1 MGRTAR
7 DRRDLPHPKPVE
19 RISLS
24 EKHLSVRGAVV
35 LLLLALAL
43 GALLYALTQL
53 LSDDP
58 GWREISASGA
68 QPTCAGEFTL
78 RYDVGRTGAAASAD
92 YKQVAACWTQACAEA
107 YRIFSA
113 DERFDGMGN
122 LALLN
127 GSPNTPVQ
135 VEPALLAALRLLNEK
150 GGRVLFLAPVYDQYR
165 TLFGC
170 QNDAEALQF
179 DPYRNADFAALLAEL
194 TSFTSDPEAVSLQF
208 SADGAVTLC
217 VSQEY
222 LSYARENGITRFLD
236 FYWLKNAFITDYLA
250 EKLTERGFV
259 YGTVDSVDGFTANLD
274 PRGTAVAVTLTH
286 RSGVNV
292 STAGTVTFDRP
303 LRLVRFRDYP
313 MGETDRLYRYVF
325 ADGQARACYI
335 DPADGLCR
343 AALPELLCASETQSC
358 AELALRGFAACCATE
373 FDPAA
378 LTDMDAAWTD
388 GTVHLTGSLLKTA
401 E

>member
-58 GWREISASGA
+58 GWREVSASGS

-78 RYDVGRTGAAASAD
+78 RYDVGRAGAAASAD
-92 YKQVAACWTQACAEA
+92 YRQVAACWTEACVEA
-107 YRIFSA
+107 CRIFSP
-113 DERFDGMGN
+113 DERFDGVGN

-127 GSPNTPVQ
+127 GSPNTPVA
-135 VEPALLAALRLLNEK
+135 VEPALLAALRLMEEK
-150 GGRVLFLAPVYDQYR
+150 GSRLLFLAPVYDQYR

-170 QNDAEALQF
+170 ENDAEALQF
-179 DPYRNADFAALLAEL
+179 DPYRNADFAAGVAEL
-194 TSFTSDPEAVSLQF
+194 TSFTSDPEAVSILF
-208 SADGAVTLC
+208 SDDGTVTLS

-222 LSYARENGITRFLD
+222 LAYAQENGITKFLD
-236 FYWLKNAFITDYLA
+236 FYWLKNAFITDFLA
-250 EKLTERGFV
+250 EKLTQRGFV

-292 STAGTVTFDRP
+292 FPAGTVTFDRP

-325 ADGQARACYI
+325 ADGQARACYLS
-335 DPADGLCR
+335 PSDGLCR
-343 AALPELLCASETQSC
+343 AALPELLCASQTQSC
-358 AELALRGFAACCATE
+358 AELALCGFDAYCAPE

-378 LTDMDAAWTD
+378 LTGMDAAWVD
-388 GTVHLTGSLLKTA
+388 AGVQLTGSLLKIA